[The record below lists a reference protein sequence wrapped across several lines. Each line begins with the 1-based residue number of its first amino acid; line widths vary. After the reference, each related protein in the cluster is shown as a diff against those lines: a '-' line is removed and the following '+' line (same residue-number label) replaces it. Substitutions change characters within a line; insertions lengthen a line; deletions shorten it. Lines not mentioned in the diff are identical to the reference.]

1 MAAYSMSAC
10 ASRCRFHA
18 SSIEG
23 AGMAHSSVAA
33 TMSFWLAHG
42 GVFGLL
48 TSKLALM
55 QSRAYLP
62 SSRAH
67 SPHAEASPAME
78 A

>member
-1 MAAYSMSAC
+1 
-10 ASRCRFHA
+10 
-18 SSIEG
+18 
-23 AGMAHSSVAA
+23 MAHSSVAA